1 MLRLLLPMAVTA
13 VVLAAFATAEARGE
27 DCYADW
33 GMAAEIVK
41 GRKLMTVQEL
51 AKSARDL
58 PGEIVKTT
66 LCKDGDDYI
75 YKLVV
80 RDPKGTLRTVVL
92 DAAKG
97 LLPEAK

>member
-1 MLRLLLPMAVTA
+1 MLIPVLALTA
-13 VVLAAFATAEARGE
+13 VVFATCAAAEARGE
-27 DCYADW
+27 DCYGDW
-33 GMAAEIVK
+33 GAAAEIVR
-41 GRKLMTVQEL
+41 GRNLMTVQEL

-66 LCKDGDDYI
+66 LCKDGDDFI

-80 RDPKGTLRTVVL
+80 RDPMGTLKTVVL

-97 LLPEAK
+97 KAGPAK